1 MIWIAVVC
9 LLLGLA
15 LFWQAGRQRK
25 ASGLPGGRII
35 YADIGRWMP
44 LQEAL
49 YDPSLGLAGKPDY
62 LVKDGEQIIP
72 VEVKSSR
79 VAHSPYD
86 SHIYQLAAYC
96 LLVGQVYRVRPGS
109 GILHYP
115 TRTFRIDFTA
125 QLERAVL
132 QLLAE
137 MRSQDIRKEI
147 HRSHDSPARCLGCG
161 YRSSCDQKLS

>member
-9 LLLGLA
+9 FLLGIA
-15 LFWQAGRQRK
+15 LFWQSSRQRK

-35 YADIGRWMP
+35 YADTSRWEP

-49 YDPSLGLAGKPDY
+49 YDPRLGLAGKPDY
-62 LVKDGEQIIP
+62 LVKEGEQVIP

-86 SHIYQLAAYC
+86 SHIFQLAAYC
-96 LLVGQVYRVRPGS
+96 LLVGQVYGVRPRN

-115 TRTFRIDFTA
+115 TRTFKIDFTA
-125 QLERAVL
+125 QLERAAL
-132 QLLAE
+132 ELLAE
-137 MRSQDIRKEI
+137 MRSQDTRKEV
-147 HRSHDSPARCLGCG
+147 HRSHDSPSRCLACG
-161 YRSSCDQKLS
+161 YRSRCDQKLS